1 MHQSEF
7 EFNTTPPPD
16 KRLPEQNREAI
27 IALIAQLINT
37 LIDSEKGEYHEHRSC
52 EPPQNQG

>member
-7 EFNTTPPPD
+7 EFNATIQPD

-27 IALIAQLINT
+27 IALMARIISTVALQ
-37 LIDSEKGEYHEHRSC
+37 EKGENNEHRSC
-52 EPPQNQG
+52 NPSKNQR

>member
-7 EFNTTPPPD
+7 EFNTAPPPD

-27 IALIAQLINT
+27 IALMAQLINT
-37 LIDSEKGEYHEHRSC
+37 LIDSKKGEYHDHRSI
-52 EPPQNQG
+52 ESPQDQG